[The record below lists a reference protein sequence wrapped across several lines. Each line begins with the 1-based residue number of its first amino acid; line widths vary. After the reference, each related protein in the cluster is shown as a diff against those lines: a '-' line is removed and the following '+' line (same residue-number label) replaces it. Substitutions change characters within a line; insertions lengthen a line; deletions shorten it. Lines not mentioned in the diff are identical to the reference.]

1 MQPTITKKVIL
12 DSKMKYRYQNGK
24 YTFTACVLGIERQFS
39 DFSAGVEWVFTQKM
53 AASCAADM
61 GGV

>member
-1 MQPTITKKVIL
+1 
-12 DSKMKYRYQNGK
+12 MKYRYQNGK

-39 DFSAGVEWVFTQKM
+39 DFRAGIEWVFTQKM

-61 GGV
+61 GGI

>member
-1 MQPTITKKVIL
+1 
-12 DSKMKYRYQNGK
+12 MKYRYQNGK

-39 DFSAGVEWVFTQKM
+39 DFSAGIEWVFTQKM

-61 GGV
+61 GGI